1 MTIKTIFTRVLQ
13 LLSAAILLQTLYF
26 KFTGHAE
33 SVELF
38 SKLVGPD
45 LESYA
50 RIGTGVFELI
60 CSVLLLFPRTVFFG
74 ALMGTGLMAG
84 AIFSHLLVI
93 GIESKGDGGQLFVL
107 AIIVLICCLSLMYL
121 FKKDGLDLYRFAL
134 GKLSKKK

>member
-38 SKLVGPD
+38 TKLVGPN
-45 LESYA
+45 LEAYA

-60 CSVLLLFPRTVFFG
+60 CSVLLLFPRTAFIG
-74 ALMGTGLMAG
+74 ALMGAGLMAG
-84 AIFSHLLVI
+84 AIMSHLLVI

-107 AIIVLICCLSLMYL
+107 AIVVLVCCLALIYL
-121 FKKDGLDLYRFAL
+121 FKKEGLDLYRLAL
-134 GKLSKKK
+134 NVLSKKK